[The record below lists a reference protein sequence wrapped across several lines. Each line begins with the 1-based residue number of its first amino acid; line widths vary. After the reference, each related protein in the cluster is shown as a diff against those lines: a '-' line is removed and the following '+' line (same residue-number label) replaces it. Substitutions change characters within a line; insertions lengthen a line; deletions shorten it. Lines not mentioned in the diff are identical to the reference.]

1 MRNFDIK
8 LDAEK
13 NIVTINYYGTTHY
26 RTLLQSLDDLFSL
39 YIPKDVRIV
48 FDFSEAESLLISYS
62 QINNFRQGLRS
73 IFPHRAVSKIAIIN
87 PPVDSWGGK
96 ICSSQPVVL
105 NNDFHHFDLRCYGAD
120 QKNEAYQWV

>member
-1 MRNFDIK
+1 MRNFKIK
-8 LDAEK
+8 LEAEK
-13 NIVTINYYGTTHY
+13 NIITICYYGTTHY

-48 FDFSEAESLLISYS
+48 FDFSETESMLISYS
-62 QINNFRQGLRS
+62 QINNFRQALKS

-87 PPVDSWGGK
+87 APVDSWGGK
-96 ICSSQPVVL
+96 ICSSQPVII
-105 NNDFHHFDLRCYGAD
+105 NSDFHGFDLRCYGAE